1 MRCAGC
7 GETLEVESDLTEFA
21 CPNCGNHQALPPE
34 LMPRHPRSPGTAHGQ
49 GRFACLLCG
58 SELAAFPAAAIS
70 VVAPP
75 AAVPI
80 TPRLPADWRSPLR
93 QRGKLCRGKPYPV

>member
-7 GETLEVESDLTEFA
+7 GETLEVEPDLTEFA

-34 LMPRHPRSPGTAHGQ
+34 LMPRHPRSPGTAH
-49 GRFACLLCG
+49 
-58 SELAAFPAAAIS
+58 AAAIS
-70 VVAPP
+70 IVAPP

-80 TPRLPADWRSPLR
+80 TPRLPADWRNPLR